1 MSIPVRRL
9 ETAQEIYY
17 PVSDGKPMGES
28 DRHIDQMIYCKEALR
43 FSFEDR
49 PDVYIASNNFLYW
62 EEGNP
67 KAVVSPDVYVVFGV
81 SREQRDCYMAWK
93 EGGKLPS
100 VVIEVTSRSTRGE
113 DTGKKMRLYEQ
124 TLRVPEYFRFD
135 PRGDYLRPRL
145 QGSELVNGEYVLMPM
160 LVDRLHSKMLGLDLV
175 VDGDTMRFYDPKRE
189 QWLFTPLE
197 NARRAEENA
206 LRAEAAEAQ
215 IARLQA
221 EIEALRRQREPG
233 R

>member
-1 MSIPVRRL
+1 MSIPAQRL
-9 ETAQEIYY
+9 ETAREITY
-17 PVSDGKPMGES
+17 PISDGKPMGES

-43 FSFEDR
+43 FYFADR
-49 PDVYIASNNFLYW
+49 LDVYIASNNFLYW

-100 VVIEVTSRSTRGE
+100 VVIEITSLTTRGE
-113 DTGKKMRLYEQ
+113 DTNKKMRLYEQ
-124 TLRVPEYFRFD
+124 ALHVPEYFRFD

-145 QGSELVNGEYVLMPM
+145 QGSELVNGEYVPMPM
-160 LVDRLHSKMLGLDLV
+160 MVDRIHSKMLGLDLV
-175 VDGDTMRFYDPKRE
+175 VDGDRMRFYDPKRE

-197 NARRAEENA
+197 NARRAE
-206 LRAEAAEAQ
+206 AAEAE

-221 EIEALRRQREPG
+221 ELEALRRQPG
-233 R
+233 

>member
-1 MSIPVRRL
+1 MSIPAQRL
-9 ETAQEIYY
+9 ETAREIYY
-17 PVSDGKPMGES
+17 PISDGKPMGES

-43 FSFEDR
+43 IYFADR

-81 SREQRDCYMAWK
+81 PREQRDCYMAWK

-100 VVIEVTSRSTRGE
+100 VVIEVTSRSTKSE

-124 TLRVPEYFRFD
+124 TLHVPEYFQFD

-145 QGSELVNGEYVLMPM
+145 QGSELVNGEYVPLLM
-160 LVDRLHSKMLGLDLV
+160 LADRLHSKLLGLDLGV
-175 VDGDTMRFYDPKRE
+175 EGDRMRFYDPKRQ

-197 NARRAEENA
+197 NARRAEGNA
-206 LRAEAAEAQ
+206 QRAEEAEAEV
-215 IARLQA
+215 ARLQA
-221 EIEALRRQREPG
+221 ELEALRRQREPG

>member
-1 MSIPVRRL
+1 MSIPAQRL
-9 ETAQEIYY
+9 ETAREITY
-17 PVSDGKPMGES
+17 PISDGKPMGES

-43 FSFEDR
+43 FYFADR
-49 PDVYIASNNFLYW
+49 LDVYIASNNFLYW

-100 VVIEVTSRSTRGE
+100 VVIEITSRTTRGE
-113 DTGKKMRLYEQ
+113 DTNKKMRLYEQ
-124 TLRVPEYFRFD
+124 ALHVPEYFRFD

-145 QGSELVNGEYVLMPM
+145 QGSELVNGEYVPMPM
-160 LVDRLHSKMLGLDLV
+160 MVDRIHSKMLGLDLV
-175 VDGDTMRFYDPKRE
+175 VDGDRMRFYDPKRE

-197 NARRAEENA
+197 NARRAE
-206 LRAEAAEAQ
+206 AAEAE

-221 EIEALRRQREPG
+221 ELEALRRQPG
-233 R
+233 